1 MQPEVF
7 SSFHPS
13 QWVKRLSTAVGLIAS
28 TALLLFIGVET
39 GGAQESGSPLFPP
52 QIEAPLGL
60 PEIQWPED
68 NEYSPEKA
76 ELGWYL
82 YYDPRLSEDETIACA
97 TCHSPAFGFT
107 DGAPVSTGIAGQ
119 TGGRS
124 APVSFNQ
131 VFNHEQFWDG
141 RAPSLEAQVVGP
153 IANPIEMGFT
163 HQAMVDRLNEFGGYR
178 DMFEEAFGSPEI
190 TVDNVAEAIA
200 TFERTL
206 LSGNSAYDRY
216 QAGDLSAMNGAQIN
230 GMRIFQGKAN
240 CDACHGGP
248 NFTYN
253 TYHNLGVGMG
263 KANPDLGR
271 NVVTQAAADTGAFK
285 TPTLREISRTGPYMH
300 DGSLKSLEEVV
311 AFYNVGGFAN
321 EHRDRRM
328 MPLGLTPKEQADLVA
343 FLRALDGTT
352 LFTKRPTKFPK

>member
-1 MQPEVF
+1 MFQPRR
-7 SSFHPS
+7 
-13 QWVKRLSTAVGLIAS
+13 WAKRLSLAVGLVAS
-28 TALLLFIGVET
+28 AGLLLFL
-39 GGAQESGSPLFPP
+39 GAQNSGAQDADGTKFPP

-60 PEIQWPED
+60 PEIEWPED
-68 NEYSPEKA
+68 NDYSPEKA

-82 YYDPRLSEDETIACA
+82 YYDARLSKDGTLACA
-97 TCHSPAFGFT
+97 TCHSPAFSFT

-119 TGGRS
+119 TGERS
-124 APVSFNQ
+124 APVVFNQ

-141 RAPSLEAQVVGP
+141 RAPSLEAQAVSA

-163 HQAMVDRLNEFGGYR
+163 HQAMVARLNELGGYG
-178 DMFEEAFGSPEI
+178 DMFDAAFGSPDI
-190 TVDNVAEAIA
+190 TIDNVAKAIA

-206 LSGNSAYDRY
+206 LSGDSAYDRY
-216 QAGDLSAMNGAQIN
+216 QAGDLAAMNGAQIN

-263 KANPDLGR
+263 RSDPDLGR
-271 NVVTQAAADTGAFK
+271 SVVTKAAGDTGAFK
-285 TPTLREISRTGPYMH
+285 TPTLREISKTAPYMH
-300 DGSLKSLEEVV
+300 DGSLKTLEEVV

-352 LFTKRPTKFPK
+352 LNTKRPEKFPQ